1 MLIASDLSDLNLVFL
16 FRPPR
21 EKYSNGRLQSL
32 TDAESKEKED
42 SSEDFILCRQCLQII
57 TSKAERIEVEGLH
70 YHTFAN
76 PHGIVYDIGCF
87 RSADGCGYVGS
98 YSYEFAWFKGFN
110 WRIAVCK
117 LCLTHLGWLFASQ
130 SNESFYGLILNRI
143 IDST

>member
-1 MLIASDLSDLNLVFL
+1 MLIASDLNLVFL

-42 SSEDFILCRQCLQII
+42 SSEEFILCRQCLQII
-57 TSKAERIEVEGLH
+57 TSKAERIEVEGSH

-76 PHGIVYDIGCF
+76 PHGIIYDIGCF

-98 YSYEFAWFKGFN
+98 YSYEFVWFKGFN

-143 IDST
+143 IDSA